1 MFNSK
6 NKKNMKKLLLACTCA
21 TLLVS
26 CGQNS
31 AEYKKL
37 KAENDSLK
45 IENTKATSEMN
56 EILTTLNDVEADIQ
70 SIRDAENYL
79 NLQQQTGG
87 EFSKSNREQIK
98 QNMQLI
104 SETLK
109 KNKETISQLEDK
121 LKKSGI
127 QSAALR
133 KTISRLSSELDQKAT
148 MIVALQED
156 LAKKNVRIQE
166 LDEMV
171 SSLNEDVENLATT
184 AAAQSEKLGEQD
196 KALNTA
202 YYCFGTAKELKDQ
215 KILSGGGLF
224 SKSKVLQSGFNKDY
238 FISVDIREVKE
249 IPLFAAKAK
258 LKSNHPEGS
267 YEFVKD
273 EDGNLTLNITDPKTF
288 WSLGKY
294 LVIEVG

>member
-1 MFNSK
+1 
-6 NKKNMKKLLLACTCA
+6 MKKVLIATTICTAMLA
-21 TLLVS
+21 S

-37 KAENDSLK
+37 KAENDSLR
-45 IENTKATSEMN
+45 IENTKSNAEMD
-56 EILTTLNDVEADIQ
+56 EILGTLNDVEADIQ

-79 NLQQQTGG
+79 NIQQQKGDLN
-87 EFSKSNREQIK
+87 KSSREQIK
-98 QNMQLI
+98 ENMQLI

-109 KNKETISQLEDK
+109 KNKQQISELEEK

-127 QSAALR
+127 QSSALR

-184 AAAQSEKLGEQD
+184 AAVQSEKLNEQD

-215 KILSGGGLF
+215 KILSGSGLF
-224 SKSKVLQSGFNKDY
+224 KKGSVLKDGDVNKDY
-238 FISVDIREVKE
+238 FTQVDIRTTKE
-249 IPLFAAKAK
+249 IK
-258 LKSNHPEGS
+258 LYSKDADILTTHPTGS
-267 YEFVKD
+267 YALEKD
-273 EDGNLTLNITDPKTF
+273 DKGQLTLKITNPKEF
-288 WSLGKY
+288 WSVSKY
-294 LVIEVG
+294 LVIQVK

>member
-1 MFNSK
+1 MFNLTS
-6 NKKNMKKLLLACTCA
+6 KKNMKKV
-21 TLLVS
+21 LLVCVCTAMLAS

-31 AEYKKL
+31 ADYKKL
-37 KAENDSLK
+37 KAENDSLR
-45 IENTKATSEMN
+45 IENTKNTDELNDMLS
-56 EILTTLNDVEADIQ
+56 TLNDIESDFQ

-79 NLQQQTGG
+79 TIQQQTGG
-87 EFSKSNREQIK
+87 ELNQSRRDQIK

-109 KNKETISQLEDK
+109 KNKEQISQLEEK

-127 QSAALR
+127 QSSALR
-133 KTISRLSSELDQKAT
+133 KTIDRLSSELDQKAT

-166 LDEMV
+166 LDEME
-171 SSLNEDVENLATT
+171 SLAPT
-184 AAAQSEKLGEQD
+184 AAAQSEKLNAQD
-196 KALNTA
+196 KALHTA
-202 YYCFGTAKELKDQ
+202 YYCFGTSKELKEQ

-238 FISVDIREVKE
+238 FISIDIREVKE
-249 IPLFAAKAK
+249 IPLFASKAK

-267 YEFVKD
+267 YEFVED
-273 EDGNLTLNITDPKTF
+273 EDGNLTLKINDEKAF

>member
-1 MFNSK
+1 
-6 NKKNMKKLLLACTCA
+6 MKKVVIAACICTAMLA
-21 TLLVS
+21 S

-31 AEYKKL
+31 ADYKKL
-37 KAENDSLK
+37 KAENDSLR
-45 IENTKATSEMN
+45 IENTKGQAEMD
-56 EILTTLNDVEADIQ
+56 EMLATLNDVEADIQ

-79 NLQQQTGG
+79 NIQQQNGDLA
-87 EFSKSNREQIK
+87 KSNRELLK
-98 QNMQLI
+98 ENMQLI

-109 KNKETISQLEDK
+109 KNKQQLGELQEK

-127 QSAALR
+127 QSVALK
-133 KTISRLSSELDQKAT
+133 KTIDRLSSELDQKAT

-184 AAAQSEKLGEQD
+184 AKSQSEKIDSQD

-202 YYCFGTAKELKDQ
+202 FYCFGTSKELKDQ

-224 SKSKVLQSGFNKDY
+224 SKSKALQTGFNKDY
-238 FISVDIREVKE
+238 FISIDIREVKE
-249 IPLFAAKAK
+249 IPLFASKAK

-273 EDGNLTLNITDPKTF
+273 EDGNQTLKITDTKAF

>member
-1 MFNSK
+1 
-6 NKKNMKKLLLACTCA
+6 MKKLLLACTCA

-56 EILTTLNDVEADIQ
+56 EILSTLNDVEADIQ

-184 AAAQSEKLGEQD
+184 AAAQSEKLNEQD

-224 SKSKVLQSGFNKDY
+224 SKSKVLPSGFNKDY
-238 FISVDIREVKE
+238 FISVDVREVKE

>member
-1 MFNSK
+1 
-6 NKKNMKKLLLACTCA
+6 MKKLLLACTCA

-56 EILTTLNDVEADIQ
+56 EILSTLNDVEADIQ

-109 KNKETISQLEDK
+109 KNKETIRQLEDK

-184 AAAQSEKLGEQD
+184 AAAQSEKLNEQD

-238 FISVDIREVKE
+238 FISVDVREVKE

>member
-1 MFNSK
+1 
-6 NKKNMKKLLLACTCA
+6 MKKLLLACTCA

-56 EILTTLNDVEADIQ
+56 EILSTLNDVEADIQ

-156 LAKKNVRIQE
+156 LAKK
-166 LDEMV
+166 MYV
-171 SSLNEDVENLATT
+171 SRNWTKWCL
-184 AAAQSEKLGEQD
+184 
-196 KALNTA
+196 
-202 YYCFGTAKELKDQ
+202 
-215 KILSGGGLF
+215 
-224 SKSKVLQSGFNKDY
+224 
-238 FISVDIREVKE
+238 R
-249 IPLFAAKAK
+249 
-258 LKSNHPEGS
+258 
-267 YEFVKD
+267 
-273 EDGNLTLNITDPKTF
+273 
-288 WSLGKY
+288 
-294 LVIEVG
+294 

>member
-1 MFNSK
+1 
-6 NKKNMKKLLLACTCA
+6 MKKLLLACTCA

-45 IENTKATSEMN
+45 IENTKSTSEMN

-79 NLQQQTGG
+79 NLQQQSSG
-87 EFSKSNREQIK
+87 EFSKSNREQIRE
-98 QNMQLI
+98 NMQLI

-109 KNKETISQLEDK
+109 KNKETISQLEEK

-127 QSAALR
+127 QSTALR
-133 KTISRLSSELDQKAT
+133 KTINRLSSELDQKTT

-171 SSLNEDVENLATT
+171 SSLNEDVESLATT
-184 AAAQSEKLGEQD
+184 AAVQSEKLNEQD
-196 KALNTA
+196 KAINTA

-238 FISVDIREVKE
+238 FISVDVREVKE
-249 IPLFAAKAK
+249 IPLFADKAK

-273 EDGNLTLNITDPKTF
+273 EDDNLTLNITDPKTF

>member
-1 MFNSK
+1 
-6 NKKNMKKLLLACTCA
+6 MKKVLLACVCTA
-21 TLLVS
+21 MLAS
-26 CGQNS
+26 CVQNS

-37 KAENDSLK
+37 KSENDSLR
-45 IENTKATSEMN
+45 IENARSSDEMD
-56 EILTTLNDVEADIQ
+56 EILGTLNEVEADIQ
-70 SIRDAENYL
+70 SIREAENYL
-79 NLQQQTGG
+79 NIQQSGG
-87 EFSKSNREQIK
+87 DLSKSNREQIK
-98 QNMQLI
+98 ENMQLI

-109 KNKETISQLEDK
+109 KNKQQISELQEK

-127 QSAALR
+127 QSAALK
-133 KTISRLSSELDQKAT
+133 KTIDRLSSELDQKAT

-171 SSLNEDVENLATT
+171 SSLNEDVENLSTT
-184 AAAQSEKLGEQD
+184 AAAQSEKLNEQD
-196 KALNTA
+196 KALHTA
-202 YYCFGTAKELKDQ
+202 YYCFGTSKELKDQ

-249 IPLFAAKAK
+249 IPLFAGKAK

-267 YEFVKD
+267 YEFIKD
-273 EDGNLTLNITDPKTF
+273 EDGNLTLKITDPETF

>member
-1 MFNSK
+1 
-6 NKKNMKKLLLACTCA
+6 MKKLLLACTCA

-56 EILTTLNDVEADIQ
+56 EILSTLNDVEADIQ

-184 AAAQSEKLGEQD
+184 AAVQSAKLNEQD

-202 YYCFGTAKELKDQ
+202 YYYIATPTELKDQ

-238 FISVDIREVKE
+238 FISVDVREVKE

>member
-1 MFNSK
+1 
-6 NKKNMKKLLLACTCA
+6 MKKLLLACTCA

-56 EILTTLNDVEADIQ
+56 EILSTLNDVEADIQ

-184 AAAQSEKLGEQD
+184 AAVQSEKLNEQD

-202 YYCFGTAKELKDQ
+202 YYCFGTAKEQKDQ

-238 FISVDIREVKE
+238 FISVDVREVKE

>member
-1 MFNSK
+1 
-6 NKKNMKKLLLACTCA
+6 MKKLLLACTCA

-45 IENTKATSEMN
+45 IENTKSSSEMN
-56 EILTTLNDVEADIQ
+56 EILSILNDVEADIQ

-79 NLQQQTGG
+79 NIQQQTGG

-109 KNKETISQLEDK
+109 KNKETINQLEDK

-127 QSAALR
+127 QSSALK
-133 KTISRLSSELDQKAT
+133 KTINRLSSELDQKAT

-171 SSLNEDVENLATT
+171 SSLNEDVESLATT
-184 AAAQSEKLGEQD
+184 AAAQSEKLNEQD

-202 YYCFGTAKELKDQ
+202 YYCFGTSKELKDQ

-273 EDGNLTLNITDPKTF
+273 EDGNLTLNITDPRTF

>member
-1 MFNSK
+1 
-6 NKKNMKKLLLACTCA
+6 MKKLLLACTCA

-56 EILTTLNDVEADIQ
+56 EILSTLNDVEADIQ

-109 KNKETISQLEDK
+109 KNKQQISELEEK

-127 QSAALR
+127 QSSALR

-184 AAAQSEKLGEQD
+184 AAVQSEKLNEQD

-238 FISVDIREVKE
+238 FISVDVREVKE

>member
-1 MFNSK
+1 
-6 NKKNMKKLLLACTCA
+6 MKKVLLVCACTA
-21 TLLVS
+21 MLAS
-26 CGQNS
+26 CVQNS
-31 AEYKKL
+31 SEYKKL
-37 KAENDSLK
+37 QAENDSLR
-45 IENTKATSEMN
+45 IENTKSTDELNEMLN
-56 EILTTLNDVEADIQ
+56 ILNDIEADIQ

-79 NLQQQTGG
+79 TIQQQTGG
-87 EFSKSNREQIK
+87 EMTKSRKEKIK

-104 SETLK
+104 SETLQ
-109 KNKETISQLEDK
+109 KNKAQIDELDKK

-127 QSAALR
+127 QSSALR
-133 KTISRLSSELDQKAT
+133 KTINRLSSELDQKAT

-171 SSLNEDVENLATT
+171 TSLNEDVENLATT
-184 AAAQSEKLGEQD
+184 AAAQSEKINAQD
-196 KALNTA
+196 KALHTA
-202 YYCFGTAKELKDQ
+202 YYCFGTSKELKEQ

-238 FISVDIREVKE
+238 FISIDIREVKE
-249 IPLFAAKAK
+249 IPLFAGKAK

-267 YEFVKD
+267 YEFVED
-273 EDGNLTLNITDPKTF
+273 EDGNLTLKINDEKAF

>member
-1 MFNSK
+1 
-6 NKKNMKKLLLACTCA
+6 MKKLLLACTCA

-184 AAAQSEKLGEQD
+184 AAVQSEKLNEQD

-238 FISVDIREVKE
+238 FISVDVREVKE